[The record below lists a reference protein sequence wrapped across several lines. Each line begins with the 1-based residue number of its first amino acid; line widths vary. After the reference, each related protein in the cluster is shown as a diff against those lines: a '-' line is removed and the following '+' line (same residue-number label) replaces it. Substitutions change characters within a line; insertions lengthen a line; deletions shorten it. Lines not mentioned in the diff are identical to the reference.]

1 MFNFVRMNIEEL
13 REYCLSLPHVKED
26 MPFDEETLVFKVG
39 GKMFCFASL
48 EGNLKMNLKC
58 DPDEAIEMRET
69 FASVLP
75 GFHMNKRHWNT
86 VLIDGSVSDGLLKT
100 WVLNSYKLVIAKL
113 TKAVRAELGL

>member
-1 MFNFVRMNIEEL
+1 
-13 REYCLSLPHVKED
+13 
-26 MPFDEETLVFKVG
+26 
-39 GKMFCFASL
+39 MFCFASL

-69 FASVLP
+69 FVSVLP

-86 VLIDGSVSDGLLKT
+86 VLIDGSVSDSLLKV

>member
-69 FASVLP
+69 FVSVLP

-86 VLIDGSVSDGLLKT
+86 VLIDGSVSDSLLKV